1 MQRTHNAWLIP
12 ILFCLLLEEITHN
25 LAEDGDS
32 LLHDREL
39 EQIQLSKI
47 ESYIERIDLTS
58 AWLKLIR

>member
-1 MQRTHNAWLIP
+1 MRGP
-12 ILFCLLLEEITHN
+12 FLFYLLLEEFAHN

-39 EQIQLSKI
+39 EQTDLSKI
-47 ESYIERIDLTS
+47 GAYIERIDLTS

>member
-1 MQRTHNAWLIP
+1 MRGPFLLN
-12 ILFCLLLEEITHN
+12 LLLEEFAHN

-39 EQIQLSKI
+39 EQTDLNKI
-47 ESYIERIDLTS
+47 GAYIERIDLTS